1 MTTNISDITV
11 SVIIPA
17 HNAAPWLPALFDGL
31 DAQSFRDFETIFIND
46 GSKDDTPALL
56 DSYAAVRTDVQVL
69 HKPNRGVTFARNA
82 GLDAA
87 TGKYVAFID
96 ADDTI
101 APSYLETLVTLAESL
116 ELDMAFCTGYR
127 FEKRPG
133 DISNA
138 HLLHYPKPRGVTSGI
153 QFLEKTV
160 PDMEWFSGVW
170 ATLIRRGFIEE
181 NKFRFT
187 EGLAAS
193 SDVLWSATIQPKAK
207 RVAFAPG
214 TSYYSRDTPGSIVN
228 DTSTKGVQRRIRA
241 RTLVTEE
248 LLRMAGNESPP
259 VSGLYRTIALETGRR
274 LLGEASETG
283 SLKQRIIISSNLRK
297 RGFLRRLL
305 HETRIKSH
313 KKRILTAY
321 FFSLLEIFTSR
332 GYIAQTFRRLT
343 LSKNQIRH
351 ITAQKRLVY
360 LDLNIVDHCNLR
372 CQGCD
377 HFAPLASEYCV
388 PLELIEQDL
397 ARLSKILKGD
407 LLEMGIMG
415 GEPLLHPRLKEIMS
429 AARRSFPKTRINLR
443 TNGILLLRQDEDL
456 WKTCHEQNI
465 AVIPTRY
472 PINLDFD
479 AMKET
484 AAAYRVSFRFDR
496 QTQSDVKTSYKIPLD
511 IEGKQNPETNFR
523 NCFHANTYPMLMEG
537 RLYPCTV
544 APNVHHFNKS
554 FSTCLELADGD
565 ALNIYRV
572 MEASEIFDFLS
583 TPKPFCRYCD
593 VRNRSFGHK
602 WERSK
607 KAMAEWIA

>member
-1 MTTNISDITV
+1 MSTNISDITV

-46 GSKDDTPALL
+46 GSKDNTPALL
-56 DSYAAVRTDVQVL
+56 DSYAAARADVQVL

-82 GLDAA
+82 GLYAA
-87 TGKYVAFID
+87 IGKYVAFID

-127 FEKRPG
+127 FEKRLG
-133 DISNA
+133 DISDA
-138 HLLHYPKPRGVTSGI
+138 HLLHHPKPRGVISGV

-160 PDMEWFSGVW
+160 PDAEWFCAVW
-170 ATLIRRGFIEE
+170 ATLIRRGFIEG

-193 SDVLWSATIQPKAK
+193 SDVLWAATLQSKAK
-207 RVAFAPG
+207 RVAFTPDTA
-214 TSYYSRDTPGSIVN
+214 YYYRATPGSIVN
-228 DTSTKGVQRRIRA
+228 DTSIKGALRRIRA

-248 LLRMAGNESPP
+248 LLRMAGNESSPE
-259 VSGLYRTIALETGRR
+259 SGIYRTIALEMGRG
-274 LLGEASETG
+274 LLGETSETG
-283 SLKQRIIISSNLRK
+283 SLKQRIIISSQLRK

-372 CQGCD
+372 CKGCD

-397 ARLSKILKGD
+397 ARLSNILKGD
-407 LLEMGIMG
+407 LFAMSIMG

-429 AARRSFPKTRINLR
+429 AARRSFPKTRISLR
-443 TNGILLLRQDEDL
+443 TNGILLLRQDEDF
-456 WKTCHEQNI
+456 WKICHEQNI

-479 AMKET
+479 AMEKT
-484 AAAYRVSFRFDR
+484 ATAHQVSFRFDNL
-496 QTQSDVKTSYKIPLD
+496 TQSDVKTSYKIPLD